1 MPRQLDHYGMD
12 LSGFGDAIRGKQV
25 TTSTA
30 AGPVNYTER
39 LFSKSPEFDKD
50 GNPLPTTAVGRRMLA
65 DLALKKV
72 GNKVFNENADS
83 ASGRK
88 IVEEDRRLEALG
100 KMQTGVSH
108 AAFVDEQST
117 PAQRAAARQ
126 LDANIN
132 AGVFGS
138 NAQSTVDD
146 NNTKQSTNTAT
157 RNKAA
162 SQTKAYFDEVNRN
175 ENQGKK
181 IENFSKT
188 YVPVSPG
195 GNLHIN
201 SETGNVSEAVT
212 PSSTKVIE
220 HKPSIGP
227 DGKSIIPGR
236 TEVEQTPIGIRKY
249 IGNDYT
255 PGNILPTPGGLPGM
269 PNPVTGSVNPVTGQM
284 GTNAA
289 QFSSSGGV
297 QAGDLMGAKAPAAPT
312 TPNALSSFFSN
323 INPSVLSQ
331 LLPAIGDTVQE
342 GITGMSP
349 FSPLNPTFKAPRGL
363 GDLINFSPEQKA
375 SMLQSPELKALK
387 RLVPGLVP
395 TAPQTSDW
403 NSGYAPKNFQRLL
416 GNF

>member
-25 TTSTA
+25 STSTA
-30 AGPVNYTER
+30 MGPVNYTER

-88 IVEEDRRLEALG
+88 IVEEDRRLAALG
-100 KMQTGVSH
+100 NMQRLVSD
-108 AAFVDEQST
+108 AAFNNEQAT
-117 PAQRAAARQ
+117 PAQRALARQ
-126 LDANIN
+126 LEADIN
-132 AGVFGS
+132 SGVFGS
-138 NAQSTVDD
+138 NAQSKVDD
-146 NNTKQSTNTAT
+146 NNTKQSANAST
-157 RNKAA
+157 RNKA
-162 SQTKAYFDEVNRN
+162 STETPEYFKEKTKI
-175 ENQGKK
+175 ENQGNRIK
-181 IENFSKT
+181 NFASS

-212 PSSTKVIE
+212 PSSNKVIE
-220 HKPSIGP
+220 HKASLDAKGN
-227 DGKSIIPGR
+227 IIPGR

-255 PGNILPTPGGLPGM
+255 PGNILPTPSGLPGI
-269 PNPVTGSVNPVTGQM
+269 PNPVTGSVNPITGQM

-297 QAGDLMGAKAPAAPT
+297 PAGDLMGAKAPAPVDPVSSFLKNLG
-312 TPNALSSFFSN
+312 PNVMRQILPSILGSGLQDGIDSFNPLSS
-323 INPSVLSQ
+323 
-331 LLPAIGDTVQE
+331 
-342 GITGMSP
+342 
-349 FSPLNPTFKAPRGL
+349 TFKAPRGL

-375 SMLQSPELKALK
+375 SILQSPELQALK

-395 TAPQTSDW
+395 TAPQTNDW